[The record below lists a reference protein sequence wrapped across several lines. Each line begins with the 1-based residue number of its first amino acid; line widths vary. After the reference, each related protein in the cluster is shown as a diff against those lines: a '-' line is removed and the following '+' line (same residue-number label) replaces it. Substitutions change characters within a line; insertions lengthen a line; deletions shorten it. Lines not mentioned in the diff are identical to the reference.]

1 MIFLLSAV
9 VAATTVKA
17 VGVVISVLV
26 GIGAVAY
33 VLINLRQ
40 GRSEVGAEIE
50 LAANRKPYYDDE
62 QLEGPRLNRALF
74 SGLVLM
80 AVTAV
85 GLPMYWLNEP
95 GRQDGAR
102 QTFDDVFVKRGSR
115 LFATTAEGGY
125 NCAGCHGAEGVG
137 GQAPF
142 TLTESDGKFVANVT
156 WRAPALNTVLLRFS
170 EEELRQILV
179 YGRPG
184 TPMPAWGEEG
194 GGPLTTQQI
203 DELIAYIESIQISS
217 EDAKAEVA
225 EALARELELVTEDDL
240 EGLDADEQ
248 QAAIDDAIEEI
259 DWNAPATG
267 EALFNLGIEDGFA
280 GGAYSCAR
288 CHTQGAAFEHGTIE
302 PAGADLSAFAGF
314 EDGSGAFGFS
324 LTSGV
329 IPRQFLTIEDLIEF
343 LTEGSEFGVLYGR
356 RGQGSG
362 RMPGFGD
369 NPDDDADDTDDET
382 GDGMFTYDMLCAV
395 AKYEA
400 SLGDDETTISKGCSR
415 LEAESTS
422 TTSTT
427 EPATGGGTA
436 DEEAEE

>member
-1 MIFLLSAV
+1 MTLLLSTV

-17 VGVVISVLV
+17 VGVVIAVLT
-26 GIGAVAY
+26 GIGFVAY
-33 VLINLRQ
+33 LLINLRQ
-40 GRSEVGAEIE
+40 GRPEVGAEIE

-74 SGLVLM
+74 SGLVLI

-102 QTFDDVFVKRGSR
+102 ESFDDTFVKRGAR
-115 LFATTAEGGY
+115 LFAPTAEGGY
-125 NCAGCHGAEGVG
+125 DCAGCHGAEGVG
-137 GQAPF
+137 GQKEF
-142 TLTESDGKFVANVT
+142 TLTDSDGDFVATVT
-156 WRAPALNTVLLRFS
+156 WRAPALNTVLLRYS
-170 EEELRQILV
+170 EEEVRQILV

-184 TPMPAWGEEG
+184 TPMPAWGTEG

-203 DELIAYIESIQISS
+203 DELIAYLDSIQISS
-217 EDAKAEVA
+217 DDAKAEIA
-225 EALARELELVTEDDL
+225 EALARELELLSDDDL
-240 EGLDADEQ
+240 EGLEADERQ
-248 QAAIDDAIEEI
+248 GAIDDAIAEI
-259 DWNAPATG
+259 DWNDPATG

-280 GGAYSCAR
+280 GAAYSCAR
-288 CHTQGAAFEHGTIE
+288 CHTQGAAFEHGPIE
-302 PAGADLSAFAGF
+302 PANADLSDFIGF
-314 EDGSGAFGFS
+314 EDGSGAFGFA

-343 LTEGSEFGVLYGR
+343 IDEGSEFGMLYGR

-369 NPDDDADDTDDET
+369 NPDDEDDDSDDET
-382 GDGMFTYDMLCAV
+382 GDGMFTFEMLCAV

-400 SLGDDETTISKGCSR
+400 SLGGETITTGCGR
-415 LEAESTS
+415 LETASTS

-427 EPATGGGTA
+427 APPTGGGDA
-436 DEEAEE
+436 SEEEAGQ

>member
-1 MIFLLSAV
+1 VQESIDLMALILSAV

-17 VGVVISVLV
+17 VGVVIAVLT
-26 GIGAVAY
+26 GIGVVAY
-33 VLINLRQ
+33 ILINLRQ
-40 GRSEVGAEIE
+40 GRPEVGAEIE

-95 GRQDGAR
+95 GRMDGAIENFD
-102 QTFDDVFVKRGSR
+102 QTFAKRGAR
-115 LFATTAEGGY
+115 LFAPTADGGY
-125 NCAGCHGAEGVG
+125 NCAGCHGVEGVG
-137 GQAPF
+137 GQANY
-142 TLTESDGKFVANVT
+142 TLTDSDGEFVAEVQ

-170 EEELRQILV
+170 EEELRQILI

-184 TPMPAWGEEG
+184 TPMPAWGTEG

-203 DELIAYIESIQISS
+203 DELVEYIYSIQI
-217 EDAKAEVA
+217 
-225 EALARELELVTEDDL
+225 
-240 EGLDADEQ
+240 DADTARGEV
-248 QAAIDDAIEEI
+248 EEKLRDELGLAKGADI
-259 DWNAPATG
+259 DWDDPATG
-267 EALFNLGIEDGFA
+267 KALFNLGIEDGFA

-288 CHTQGAAFEHGTIE
+288 CHTQGAAFEHGEIKPE
-302 PAGADLSAFAGF
+302 GVDLSEYTGF
-314 EDGSGAFGFS
+314 EDGSGAFGFA

-343 LTEGSEFGVLYGR
+343 VNEGSEFGMLYGR

-369 NPDDDADDTDDET
+369 NPDDEADDTDDEA
-382 GDGMFTYDMLCAV
+382 GDGMFSFEMLCAV

-400 SLGDDETTISKGCSR
+400 SLGGETVTKGCKD
-415 LEAESTS
+415 LETASTS

-427 EPATGGGTA
+427 APPTGGGDA
-436 DEEAEE
+436 NDEEG